1 MWEAI
6 RANRRKSAILVVVLG
21 FVLLVL
27 GAGIGE
33 SVADGGGIIG
43 LAVALGIWV
52 VMLLSS
58 LVGGE
63 QILLTSAGAREVARN
78 DAPQLYNIVEEMK
91 LASGLTAMPK
101 VCIVDS
107 QVPNAFAVGLKPERS
122 AVAVTTGLL
131 ARLNRDELQGV
142 IGHEMAHIAN
152 RDTLFLTLAGVT
164 VGAVVM
170 LADLY
175 LRHIRFTAPRSRGS
189 SDKGNG
195 QAILLVLALVLAILA
210 PLLANLLYFAC
221 SRRREYLADASGAQF
236 TRYPDALASA
246 LEKIAGHQDPKG
258 LPTNRTLAP
267 MYIVN
272 PLAAAGSSSSW
283 FATHPP
289 LASRVQIL
297 HGMGGAFSLAAYNA
311 SFRSTHPGRGVIGN
325 RSLAADS
332 ASVAGRPS
340 DAEASDAPDAA
351 AAWRDAKEILHRVNQ
366 YFVIPCACGTKLKLP
381 PQFQDKNVKCPRCQ
395 TVHDV
400 PDDLAA
406 AAAAMGA
413 LDETM
418 TSIPPPLP

>member
-6 RANRRKSAILVVVLG
+6 RANRRKSAVLVVLLG
-21 FVLLVL
+21 TVLLLL

-33 SVADGGGIIG
+33 SVARGGGVVG
-43 LAVALGIWV
+43 LAVAFGIWV

-58 LVGGE
+58 LAGGE
-63 QILLTSAGAREVARN
+63 RILLASAGAREVTRA
-78 DAPQLYNIVEEMK
+78 DAPQLHNIVEEMK
-91 LASGLTAMPK
+91 LASGLPAMPK
-101 VCIVDS
+101 VYIIDA
-107 QVPNAFAVGLKPERS
+107 QVPNAFAVGLTPERS

-175 LRHIRFTAPRSRGS
+175 LRNIRFTAPRSRGS

-221 SRRREYLADASGAQF
+221 SRRREYLADASGARF
-236 TRYPDALASA
+236 TRYPDGLATA
-246 LEKIAGHQDPKG
+246 LEKIAGHQDPAG
-258 LPTNRTLAP
+258 LPTNRTMAP

-272 PLAAAGSSSSW
+272 PLAAAGSSHRWLS
-283 FATHPP
+283 THPP

-297 HGMGGAFSLAAYNA
+297 RGMGGAFSLGAYNA
-311 SFRSTHPGRGVIGN
+311 SFRATHDGHGVIGN
-325 RSLAADS
+325 RTLAAEGTAAALPRDTE
-332 ASVAGRPS
+332 P
-340 DAEASDAPDAA
+340 AEEQDAA
-351 AAWRDAKEILHRVNQ
+351 ADWRDAKEVLHRVNR
-366 YFVIPCACGTKLKLP
+366 YVVIPCACGTKLKLP
-381 PQFQDKNVKCPRCQ
+381 PRFEDKRVTCPRCHA
-395 TVHDV
+395 VHDV
-400 PDDLAA
+400 PEDLAA
-406 AAAAMGA
+406 VAAAVGA
-413 LDETM
+413 LDETAARV
-418 TSIPPPLP
+418 PAP